1 MGKRRKKGRPVSG
14 WLILNKAYDVGST
27 EAVSKAKWLFQAQKA
42 GHAGTL
48 DPLATGVLPIA
59 FGEATKTVPYIMDA
73 EKRYRFTAHWG
84 FATTTDDTE
93 GGVIAT
99 SDKRPVVQEIEAVL
113 TQFIGEIDQIPPQF
127 SAVKVGGE
135 RAYDIARD
143 GEEVK
148 LEPRK
153 ILVHELTIVDTPSAD
168 ETVFEAV
175 TGKGAYVR
183 ALVRD
188 MARVLGTEGHVTRL
202 RRLAVGPFR
211 AEDGV
216 TIEALEA
223 LVLLEDRDAML
234 TPITAALSH
243 MPQAS
248 IDGPQADKLRR
259 GQAAIV
265 APPVAKGIRGER
277 AGIVPAVLAVLH
289 DEPVA
294 ICELDGLKLKPAR
307 VFNLDN
313 CN

>member
-1 MGKRRKKGRPVSG
+1 MGRRNKKGRPISG
-14 WLILNKAYDVGST
+14 WLILDKPYDFGST

-73 EKRYRFTAHWG
+73 QKRYRFTAKWG
-84 FATTTDDTE
+84 ASTNTDDAE
-93 GGVIAT
+93 GKVIAT
-99 SDKRPVVQEIEAVL
+99 SDICPDREEIEAIL
-113 TQFIGEIDQIPPQF
+113 DRFIGEIEQIPPQF
-127 SAVKVGGE
+127 SAIKVGGE

-148 LEPRK
+148 LSPRV
-153 ILVHELTIVDTPSAD
+153 ISIHDLVVVDTPNAD

-188 MARVLGTEGHVTRL
+188 MARDLGTQGHVSEL
-202 RRLAVGPFR
+202 RRLCVGPFNV
-211 AEDGV
+211 EDGV
-216 TIEALEA
+216 TIEQLEA
-223 LVLLEDRDAML
+223 LTLLEDRDATL
-234 TPITAALSH
+234 TPITTALAVI
-243 MPQAS
+243 PQAT

-259 GQAAIV
+259 GQAAII
-265 APPVAKGIRGER
+265 APPVAKGVRGER
-277 AGIVPAVLAVLH
+277 VGTIPVVLAVMH

-307 VFNLDN
+307 VFNL
-313 CN
+313 

>member
-1 MGKRRKKGRPVSG
+1 MGRRNKKGRPISG
-14 WLILNKAYDVGST
+14 WLILDKPYDFGST

-73 EKRYRFTAHWG
+73 QKRYRFTAKWG
-84 FATTTDDTE
+84 ASTNTDDAE
-93 GGVIAT
+93 GKVIAT
-99 SDKRPVVQEIEAVL
+99 SDIRPDREEIEAIL
-113 TQFIGEIDQIPPQF
+113 DRFIGEIEQIPPQF
-127 SAVKVGGE
+127 SAIKVGGE

-148 LEPRK
+148 LSPRV
-153 ILVHELTIVDTPSAD
+153 ISIHDLVVVDTPNAD

-188 MARVLGTEGHVTRL
+188 MARDLGTQGHVSEL
-202 RRLAVGPFR
+202 RRLCVGPFNV
-211 AEDGV
+211 EDGV
-216 TIEALEA
+216 TIEQLEA
-223 LVLLEDRDAML
+223 LTLLEDRDATL
-234 TPITAALSH
+234 TPITTALAVI
-243 MPQAS
+243 PQAT

-259 GQAAIV
+259 GQAAII
-265 APPVAKGIRGER
+265 APPVAKGVRGER
-277 AGIVPAVLAVLH
+277 AGIIPVVLAVMH

-307 VFNLDN
+307 VFNL
-313 CN
+313 

>member
-1 MGKRRKKGRPVSG
+1 MGRRRKKGRPISG
-14 WLILNKAYDVGST
+14 WLILDKTYDLGST

-73 EKRYRFTAHWG
+73 EKRYRFTAQWG
-84 FATTTDDTE
+84 AATTTDDAE
-93 GGVIAT
+93 GEVIAT
-99 SDKRPVVQEIEAVL
+99 SDKRPTVRDIGAVL
-113 TQFIGEIDQIPPQF
+113 DKFIGEIDQIPPQF
-127 SAVKVGGE
+127 SAVKVDGE

-148 LEPRK
+148 LESRK
-153 ILVHELTIVDTPSAD
+153 ISVHELVIVEMPSAD

-188 MARVLGTEGHVTRL
+188 MARALGTQGHVTRL
-202 RRLAVGPFR
+202 RRLAVGSFR

-223 LVLLEDRDAML
+223 LTLIEDRDATL

-259 GQAAIV
+259 GQAAII

-277 AGIVPAVLAVLH
+277 AGVIPAVLAVLH

-294 ICELDGLKLKPAR
+294 ICELDGLKLKPTR
-307 VFNLDN
+307 VFNL
-313 CN
+313 

>member
-1 MGKRRKKGRPVSG
+1 MGRQRKKGRPVSG
-14 WLILNKAYDVGST
+14 WLILDKSYDLGST

-73 EKRYRFTAHWG
+73 EKHYRFTARWG
-84 FATTTDDTE
+84 AATTTDDAE
-93 GGVIAT
+93 GEVIAT
-99 SDKRPVVQEIEAVL
+99 SDKRPSVKDIEAVL
-113 TQFIGEIDQIPPQF
+113 KKFVGEIDQIPPQF
-127 SAVKVGGE
+127 SAVKIGGE
-135 RAYDIARD
+135 RAYDLARD

-153 ILVHELTIVDTPSAD
+153 ISVHELTIVEAPSTD

-188 MARVLGTEGHVTRL
+188 MARALATEGHVTSL
-202 RRLAVGPFR
+202 RRLSVGPFL

-216 TIEALEA
+216 TVEALEA
-223 LVLLEDRDAML
+223 LTLMDDRDAAL

-259 GQAAIV
+259 GQAAII
-265 APPVAKGIRGER
+265 APPVAKGIRGE
-277 AGIVPAVLAVLH
+277 AVGVIAAVLAVLY

-294 ICELDGLKLKPAR
+294 ICELDGLKLKPSR
-307 VFNLDN
+307 VFNLS
-313 CN
+313 

>member
-1 MGKRRKKGRPVSG
+1 MGRRNKKGRPISG
-14 WLILNKAYDVGST
+14 WLILDKPYDFGST

-73 EKRYRFTAHWG
+73 QKRYRFTAKWG
-84 FATTTDDTE
+84 ASTNTDDAE
-93 GGVIAT
+93 GKVIAT
-99 SDKRPVVQEIEAVL
+99 SDIRPDREEIEAIL
-113 TQFIGEIDQIPPQF
+113 DRFIGEIEQIPPQF
-127 SAVKVGGE
+127 SAIKVGGE

-148 LEPRK
+148 LSPRV
-153 ILVHELTIVDTPSAD
+153 ISIHDLVVVDTPNAD

-188 MARVLGTEGHVTRL
+188 MARDLGTQGHVSEL
-202 RRLAVGPFR
+202 RRLCVGPFNV
-211 AEDGV
+211 EDGV
-216 TIEALEA
+216 TIEQLEA
-223 LVLLEDRDAML
+223 LTLLEDRDATL
-234 TPITAALSH
+234 TPITTALAVI
-243 MPQAS
+243 PQAT
-248 IDGPQADKLRR
+248 IEGPQADKLRR
-259 GQAAIV
+259 GQAAII
-265 APPVAKGIRGER
+265 APPVAKGVRGER
-277 AGIVPAVLAVLH
+277 VGTIPVVLAVMH

-307 VFNLDN
+307 VFNL
-313 CN
+313 